1 MHSSLTDDFW
11 IGLIV
16 TCGTMT
22 RDDLVGQALEI
33 KEHPSRV
40 LATERK
46 GSILVAYGDSVVWS
60 LATEECRTWFVS
72 QPKTCFTHGYCSHNL
87 CKSLQISTFTK
98 LLLNFT
104 RLTLTLGLFVQ
115 IPSILA

>member
-1 MHSSLTDDFW
+1 MK
-11 IGLIV
+11 
-16 TCGTMT
+16 
-22 RDDLVGQALEI
+22 REDLLGQALEI

-60 LATEECRTWFVS
+60 LAAEECRTWFVS
-72 QPKTCFTHGYCSHNL
+72 QPEDSFCAILITSALTFINL
-87 CKSLQISTFTK
+87 SKSSVSLYTILQTFTN

-104 RLTLTLGLFVQ
+104 RLTPSLGLFIQ